1 MLVGLGLRERPPMIG
16 RPFGRKQRIRVQGEG
31 HAGVT
36 GGHAGDAF
44 VQVRV
49 RADDRLVRDGDDL
62 VAVVGLTMVDA
73 AIGSTVTVPTAEG
86 EIELEIPPGVQP
98 GDVRVLR
105 GKGMPSLAGGRRG
118 DLRVHLDVRI
128 PRRLDP
134 EQRRLLVELAEQ
146 IGVDAY
152 RDDGEGGFFERLRS
166 AFR

>member
-1 MLVGLGLRERPPMIG
+1 
-16 RPFGRKQRIRVQGEG
+16 
-31 HAGVT
+31 
-36 GGHAGDAF
+36 
-44 VQVRV
+44 
-49 RADDRLVRDGDDL
+49 
-62 VAVVGLTMVDA
+62 MVDA

-146 IGVDAY
+146 IGEDAY